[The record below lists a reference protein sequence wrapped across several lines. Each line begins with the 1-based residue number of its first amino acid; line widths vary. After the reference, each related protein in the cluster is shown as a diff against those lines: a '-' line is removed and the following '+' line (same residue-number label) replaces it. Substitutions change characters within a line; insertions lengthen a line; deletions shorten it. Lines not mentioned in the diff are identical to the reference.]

1 MKIVL
6 AHPPLDDPTLPYHST
21 AYLAGHLVHCGF
33 DDVAI
38 RDVNIEMVNW
48 TFEEAVFSSFYE
60 EADRRLKALERKGSL
75 SFLEQ
80 EEYLGL
86 WRQHRVS
93 YEQLQRSLAGLRDRD
108 AFLAFDEYK
117 TFRMSLLRYESMLGS
132 LSYPGDVTNFRQVSR
147 GRFSPYNF
155 RDLFEPGLTATI
167 CQVFDRF
174 LDERLADDAQLAA
187 ADCLGLSIVYDHQ
200 MFHALHM
207 ARWAKRRWPDKQIL
221 LGGTSISQFYKYIRD
236 KQQMR
241 RFFEMCD
248 GIVVG
253 EGETALC
260 QIADA
265 GQVKP
270 GAKVHNLIS
279 YDRTADKLYL
289 PDCIHYENVPALG
302 RPLFR
307 YPWDLYLAP
316 ARGINYSPTRGCY
329 WNRCTF
335 CDYGLNTS
343 KPTSPWRERRV
354 DQAVDDLRSAIGETG
369 ARYVYFAVDVMAPA
383 YLDRLSDAIAAADL
397 DIRWAAEMR
406 LEKVFTQDRCAKLAA
421 SGCVCV
427 SFGMESG
434 SQRILDLIDKG
445 TKVAFMGETMKN
457 FAEAGVAV
465 QLMAFSDFPSE
476 TAAEKAE
483 THRFVRDHDDYWSTG
498 GIGTFLLTG
507 TAIVAKDP
515 GRFGVRL
522 IEKQDVDVLRAPAYE
537 LEDDARGEES
547 KAMLTEDRDA
557 SFDARG
563 NIFPLMLGRPWAGGT
578 DSLHSMIYYDFYGRR
593 FFRDNLDT
601 DDAMSD
607 EQLLACAVGVPGVLR
622 DSPYDL
628 ATILR
633 ERKQMASYLAALAKV
648 PREPTQQAYREW
660 AAGRTALAA
669 GPQRRYWAMAG
680 AKCVRI
686 DPFVYQLLAAT
697 ETQTV
702 TLRELLGRV
711 DQPEAARFLRYFRR
725 LAAQGLI
732 VLTASQKAAMPTAA
746 GRSRGPRQ
754 GWTPRHS
761 EPGSDPAPMVAAP
774 R

>member
-33 DDVAI
+33 TDVAI

-60 EADRRLKALERKGSL
+60 EADRRLAAFERKGSL
-75 SFLEQ
+75 SFAEQ
-80 EEYLGL
+80 EEYLGI
-86 WRQHRVS
+86 WRQRRIP

-108 AFLAFDEYK
+108 AFLAFDDYK
-117 TFRMSLLRYESMLGS
+117 TFRTGLLHYQGMLGG
-132 LSYPGDVTNFRQVSR
+132 LSYPCDLSNFRQVSK

-155 RDLFEPGLTATI
+155 RDLFDPGLTAKV

-174 LDERLADDAQLAA
+174 LDERLADDAQFAA

-200 MFHALHM
+200 MHHALHM

-221 LGGTSISQFYKYIRD
+221 LGGTAVSQFYKYIRD
-236 KQQMR
+236 KQEMR
-241 RFFEMCD
+241 RFFEVCD

-265 GQVKP
+265 GQIEP
-270 GAKVHNLIS
+270 GAKIHNLIS
-279 YDRTADKLYL
+279 YDRAADKLYL

-343 KPTSPWRERRV
+343 KPTSPWRERQV
-354 DQAVDDLRSAIGETG
+354 DQAVDDLRAAIGETG
-369 ARYVYFAVDVMAPA
+369 ARYVYFAVDVMAPS
-383 YLDRLSDAIAAADL
+383 YLDRLSDAITAAGL
-397 DIRWAAEMR
+397 DIRWAAELR
-406 LEKVFTQDRCAKLAA
+406 LEKVFTRDRCAKLAA

-434 SQRILDLIDKG
+434 SQRVLDLIDKG

-465 QLMAFSDFPSE
+465 QLMAFSDFPGE
-476 TAAEKAE
+476 TADEKAQ
-483 THRFVRDHDDYWSTG
+483 THRFVREHDDHWSTG

-522 IEKQDVDVLRAPAYE
+522 IEKHDIDVLRAPAYE
-537 LEDDARGEES
+537 LENDARAEES
-547 KAMLTEDRDA
+547 KTMLTEDRDA
-557 SFDARG
+557 SFDEHG
-563 NIFPLMLGRPWAGGT
+563 GIFPQTLGRPWAGGT
-578 DSLHSMIYYDFYGRR
+578 DSLHSMVYYDFYDRR
-593 FFRDNLDT
+593 FFREHVDT
-601 DDAMSD
+601 VNAVPDQ
-607 EQLLACAVGVPGVLR
+607 QLLACAVVVPGVLK

-628 ATILR
+628 ARIVG
-633 ERKQMASYLAALAKV
+633 ERKQMSSYLAELAKA
-648 PREPTQQAYREW
+648 PREPTLKSYREW
-660 AAGRTALAA
+660 TIQRAALAA
-669 GPQRRYWAMAG
+669 CPQRSYWAMAG

-686 DPFVYQLLAAT
+686 DPLVYRLLAASQ
-697 ETQTV
+697 TQTV
-702 TLRELLGRV
+702 LLRDLLSRL
-711 DQPEAARFLRYFRR
+711 DEPEAARFLRYFKR
-725 LAAQGLI
+725 LAAHGLI
-732 VLTASQKAAMPTAA
+732 EFKLPQAAAKLAAA
-746 GRSRGPRQ
+746 GRSDRARQ
-754 GWTPRHS
+754 GWTRRDSAPD
-761 EPGSDPAPMVAAP
+761 SDPAPMVAAP